1 MSIFAYSFYCYD
13 GSLIVKATYCN
24 PQKSLLM
31 FRLQLQENIQT
42 QYIRVAELLKEI
54 KELEEII
61 RRVSKQPEMAEK
73 QR

>member
-1 MSIFAYSFYCYD
+1 MTRAEIEV
-13 GSLIVKATYCN
+13 GILKNNVKE
-24 PQKSLLM
+24 
-31 FRLQLQENIQT
+31 LQENIQT

-73 QR
+73 Q